1 MKIGDIAIIKDTHPI
16 RIIRGE
22 SVVIRDIQLD
32 SKLQARVKCE
42 LFYPV
47 KTKYGQEFDPVFW
60 LPARF
65 LEIGA
70 IANEDMG

>member
-22 SVVIRDIQLD
+22 LVVVRDIQLD
-32 SKLQARVKCE
+32 SKLQPLVKCE
-42 LFYPV
+42 LFYSV

-65 LEIGA
+65 LEFGA
-70 IANEDMG
+70 IANETLD